1 MRVEW
6 SLNAL
11 TDLEWI
17 KEYIEADS
25 EYYALKF
32 VEGAFDT
39 VLKLEDFPSIGR
51 VVPEIGQNNIRELM
65 YGNYR
70 IIYSLEE
77 KAAIILT
84 VVHSMRNFTGFE

>member
-11 TDLEWI
+11 TDLERI

-32 VEGAFDT
+32 VEGAFDA
-39 VLKLEDFPSIGR
+39 VGKLSDFPSIGR
-51 VVPEIGQNNIRELM
+51 VVPEIRQKNIRELI
-65 YGNYR
+65 YGSYR
-70 IIYSLEE
+70 IIYSIEE
-77 KAAIILT
+77 KAIIILT
-84 VVHSMRNFTGFE
+84 VVHAMRNFTGLE